1 MRMKH
6 LTLVTVIRTV
16 SRMAVSVA
24 MTMAMTMAMTVT
36 VAMFKTKDTNEIDSQ
51 AKRTDDEKLGCT
63 TEVRTSKKTLN
74 CFVNDFNTD
83 QHKEYTIS
91 KASQG
96 VDLAITVR
104 KFDAWRPFAHH
115 GCTYTHQQGNAVK
128 EHVYAVADQA
138 EGARQEA
145 VCRLNH

>member
-6 LTLVTVIRTV
+6 LTLVTM

-24 MTMAMTMAMTVT
+24 MPVVMTVT
-36 VAMFKTKDTNEIDSQ
+36 VTVAVFKTKDTNEVDSK
-51 AKRTDDEKLGCT
+51 AKRTDDEKLSCT
-63 TEVRTSKKTLN
+63 AEVRTSEKTFN
-74 CFVNDFNTD
+74 CFVNDFNAD

-104 KFDAWRPFAHH
+104 KFDAWRP
-115 GCTYTHQQGNAVK
+115 
-128 EHVYAVADQA
+128 
-138 EGARQEA
+138 
-145 VCRLNH
+145 

>member
-1 MRMKH
+1 MRIKD
-6 LTLVTVIRTV
+6 LPLVTVIRTV

-24 MTMAMTMAMTVT
+24 MTMAMTVTVT
-36 VAMFKTKDTNEIDSQ
+36 VFKTKDTNEIDSQ

-63 TEVRTSKKTLN
+63 TEVRTSKKTFN
-74 CFVNDFNTD
+74 CFVNDFNAD

-128 EHVYAVADQA
+128 EHVYAVADQT

-145 VCRLNH
+145 VC

>member
-6 LTLVTVIRTV
+6 LTLVAVVRMV

-24 MTMAMTMAMTVT
+24 MAVAVT
-36 VAMFKTKDTNEIDSQ
+36 VAVTVFKTKDTNKVDSQ
-51 AKRTDDEKLGCT
+51 AKRTDDEKLRRT

-74 CFVNDFNTD
+74 CFVNDFNAD
-83 QHKEYTIS
+83 KHQEYTIS

-145 VCRLNH
+145 VC

>member
-1 MRMKH
+1 MRVKH
-6 LTLVTVIRTV
+6 LTLVAVIRMV
-16 SRMAVSVA
+16 SRMVVS
-24 MTMAMTMAMTVT
+24 MAMTMVVPVAMAVAVT
-36 VAMFKTKDTNEIDSQ
+36 VFKTKDTDEIDSQ
-51 AKRTDDEKLGCT
+51 AKRTDDEELRRT
-63 TEVRTSKKTLN
+63 TEVRPSKKALN
-74 CFVNDFNTD
+74 CFVNDFD
-83 QHKEYTIS
+83 ADKHQEYTIS

-128 EHVYAVADQA
+128 EHVYAVADQT

-145 VCRLNH
+145 VR